1 MPTRPKRTRGKVS
14 RSESKQPPKTWE
26 GWVEA
31 VGPAIDRELEA
42 VLPRAGSPARLRSAM
57 RYSLFPGG
65 KRLRP
70 ALAILGHAACGGR
83 DPEITRVAVSLELVH
98 TFSLIHDDLPCMDDD
113 DFRRGRPTC
122 HRVHGEALAVLA
134 GDALLNLAYEVLAN
148 LRCSAERRVAIIGRL
163 ADATGASGVLGGQVD
178 DIAAEGVRVGEAA
191 LRSIHARKTAILMA
205 AALGMGGDLAG
216 ASAPRLAELNAY
228 GNELGLLF
236 QLVDDILNVEGS
248 PEELGRPAG
257 GDARHQKATYPSI
270 VGLAGARARM
280 RRRAAAARARA
291 EAFGPWSDL
300 FTDLVRVV
308 VDRVPGNRG

>member
-1 MPTRPKRTRGKVS
+1 MSTRPRKTRGKVS
-14 RSESKQPPKTWE
+14 RSEVKRPPRTWE
-26 GWVEA
+26 AWVEA
-31 VGPAIDRELEA
+31 VGPAIDRELKA
-42 VLPRAGSPARLRSAM
+42 VLPRAESPARLRSAM

-83 DPEITRVAVSLELVH
+83 DPEIARMAASLELVH

-148 LRCSAERRVAIIGRL
+148 LRCDTARRVAIITRL
-163 ADATGASGVLGGQVD
+163 AAATGANGVLGGQVD
-178 DIAAEGVRVGEAA
+178 DIAAEGVRIREGA
-191 LRSIHARKTAILMA
+191 LRSIHARKTAALMA

-216 ASAPRLAELNAY
+216 ASASRLADLDAY
-228 GNELGLLF
+228 GSELGLLF

-270 VGLAGARARM
+270 VGLDKAHARM

-291 EAFGPWSDL
+291 TAFGPWSEL
-300 FTDLVRVV
+300 FADLVRVV
-308 VDRVPGNRG
+308 VDRVPGHRS